1 MTAIACLKVFAGED
15 PADTERNAALVAK
28 VACDYLKT
36 AWTAPRRHGQVAPFS
51 FVLADPRATRLDA
64 RELQAL
70 ARALQHKLFGDDDTG
85 EIVMLMFEGDQH
97 EVMRFAGLPARQLT
111 LLLAGE
117 EDASLAGRVCRI
129 TPREVR
135 SVMPMG
141 GPVAGT
147 PSMEA
152 LSRLCPRPPPA
163 RTTWRGVYHSGRQLF
178 VGNVAVWR
186 EPGTMGKAYETY
198 VDGLR
203 TPHDLAILK
212 TAIAAIGPN
221 TGVAYLP
228 ISFSAVLKPAL
239 RAELERCLR
248 ALPRDLRGRLAA
260 GVYGVPRAPSFVALG
275 QLKAFLDPYFSRL
288 DLRVSDPAFQ
298 IEDLPPGLAA
308 SITFNPEGEVE
319 ASRVAAISRFLK
331 DAPAY
336 RRRQVWQGVSDL
348 RSPRELATA
357 LDLGAPFVS
366 GPMVTDLLESPA
378 AVAPYAKG
386 QLPLYG
392 WTSATADAA

>member
-1 MTAIACLKVFAGED
+1 MTAIACLKVFVGED
-15 PADTERNAALVAK
+15 PAAAEQNAALVAK
-28 VACDYLKT
+28 TAGDHLKAT
-36 AWTAPRRHGQVAPFS
+36 WLAPRRHGLVAPFS

-70 ARALQHKLFGDDDTG
+70 ARALQHKLFGDDDAG

-97 EVMRFAGLPARQLT
+97 EVMRFAGLPAKQLS

-141 GPVAGT
+141 GPVTGVPT
-147 PSMEA
+147 MEA

-163 RTTWRGVYHSGRQLF
+163 RTVWRGVYHAGRQLF

-186 EPGTMGKAYETY
+186 EAGATGKAHETY
-198 VDGLR
+198 VDGAR
-203 TPHDLAILK
+203 TQHDLSILK
-212 TAIAAIGPN
+212 SAIGAIGPQS
-221 TGVAYLP
+221 GIIYLP
-228 ISFSAVLKPAL
+228 IAFSSVLKPAQ
-239 RAELERCLR
+239 RAELEPYLR

-260 GVYGVPRAPSFVALG
+260 GVYGVPRVPSFGALG

-288 DLRVSDPAFQ
+288 DLRIADPAFQ
-298 IEDLPPGLAA
+298 IEDLPPALAA
-308 SITFNPEGEVE
+308 SVTLTPDGEAE
-319 ASRVAAISRFLK
+319 ASRTAVIGRFLK
-331 DAPAY
+331 DAPVY

-348 RSPRELATA
+348 RTPRELAA
-357 LDLGAPFVS
+357 AFDQGAPFLS
-366 GPMVTDLLESPA
+366 GPMVTDLLETPA
-378 AVAPYAKG
+378 QVAPYARA

-392 WTSATADAA
+392 WTAEAAA

>member
-1 MTAIACLKVFAGED
+1 MTAIACLKVFVGDD
-15 PADTERNAALVAK
+15 PAETERNAALVAK
-28 VACDYLKT
+28 VAAEHLKT
-36 AWTAPRRHGQVAPFS
+36 AWTAPRRHGLVAPFS

-70 ARALQHKLFGDDDTG
+70 ARALQHRLFGDDDAG

-141 GPVAGT
+141 GPITGVPT
-147 PSMEA
+147 MEA
-152 LSRLCPRPPPA
+152 LARLCPRPLPA
-163 RTTWRGVYHSGRQLF
+163 RVAWRGVYHTGRQLF

-186 EPGTMGKAYETY
+186 EAGHAGVAYETY
-198 VDGLR
+198 VDGQRAL
-203 TPHDLAILK
+203 HDMAILK
-212 TAIAAIGPN
+212 GAIAALGPN
-221 TGVAYLP
+221 TGVAYVP
-228 ISFSAVLKPAL
+228 IGFSSVLKPGL
-239 RAELERCLR
+239 RAELESRLR
-248 ALPRDLRGRLAA
+248 ALPGDLRGRLAA
-260 GVYGVPRAPSFVALG
+260 GVYGVPRAPSLAALR

-288 DLRVSDPAFQ
+288 DLRVNDPAFQ
-298 IEDLPPGLAA
+298 VEDLPPTLAA
-308 SITFNPEGEVE
+308 SITFTPEGDTE
-319 ASRVAAISRFLK
+319 ANRLAAIARFLK
-331 DAPAY
+331 DGPLY

-348 RSPRELATA
+348 RAPRELAAA
-357 LDLGAPFVS
+357 LDQGASFVS
-366 GPMVTDLLESPA
+366 GGMVTELLEAPTT
-378 AVAPYAKG
+378 VAPYPRG

-392 WTSATADAA
+392 WTAEAAA